1 MAQFYEIVKIVVWA
15 TMCGLMGGAT
25 FFLLATTLKSHR
37 NYFRNKH
44 PRMFIGKPYIEPM
57 VFGNL
62 TFVDPPSK
70 EFLFCNYMLTL
81 WVGVSAVFCYLSPF
95 SFEAWFSFIFVGI
108 GFAGTAIF
116 PLHLRRYYY

>member
-1 MAQFYEIVKIVVWA
+1 MAQFYEIVKIVTWV
-15 TMCGLMGGAT
+15 TMWGLMAVAT
-25 FFLLATTLKSHR
+25 AILLATTIKSHI
-37 NYFRNKH
+37 NYFKNKN

-57 VFGNL
+57 IFGRL

-81 WVGVSAVFCYLSPF
+81 WVGASGVFCYIWPLSF
-95 SFEAWFSFIFVGI
+95 AAWFSFIFVGL
-108 GFAGTAIF
+108 GFAGTTIF